1 MLDKTRGL
9 LEQWGEELWSEHQK
23 ISKNHR
29 HARDQRG
36 IPTLVKAFKSH
47 KSSVHSSQ

>member
-23 ISKNHR
+23 NHK

-47 KSSVHSSQ
+47 KFVSVNRR